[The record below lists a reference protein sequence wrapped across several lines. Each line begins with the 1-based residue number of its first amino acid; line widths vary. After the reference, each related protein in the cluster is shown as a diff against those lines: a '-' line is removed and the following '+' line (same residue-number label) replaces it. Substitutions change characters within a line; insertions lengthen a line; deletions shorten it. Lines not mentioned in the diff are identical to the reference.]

1 MVVDLAD
8 QQAIDAATSSY
19 QAHLDA
25 CAAALAAAEA
35 AQAGGGHALVVLD
48 EPGAD
53 TDPAQ
58 GAAVAQAT
66 VEALLGTRAARLV
79 VSTHS
84 HTLKAF
90 ALGDRRLNVGAM
102 ATAADGTPTYE
113 LVLGA
118 VGDSLC
124 CAPPSAAGCRR
135 RSWRARGSYFLT
147 EAQEGGDLA
156 REMEALVGALVEA
169 RGRAREE
176 ARRRASK
183 RRARRRRA
191 RRRARRRSRRRRRS
205 ARRGRGWAGG
215 GGSSTRWSI
224 GCVPTAPTRRS
235 CWETRRTPCG

>member
-1 MVVDLAD
+1 MD

-66 VEALLGTRAARLV
+66 IEALLGTRAARLV

-118 VGDSLC
+118 VGDS
-124 CAPPSAAGCRR
+124 CALRAAERRGLPPSLVA
-135 RSWRARGSYFLT
+135 RARELLPT

-176 ARRRASK
+176 AAAARVEKEGAAEARAAARKAAEQAAASLGASRAWLGGRRRQLDEMVH
-183 RRARRRRA
+183 RLR
-191 RRRARRRSRRRRRS
+191 
-205 ARRGRGWAGG
+205 
-215 GGSSTRWSI
+215 
-224 GCVPTAPTRRS
+224 PTAPTHCN